1 MDANTARLA
10 EQLKKNPAML
20 QSLMQSRDGQ
30 ELLRMLNGNDR
41 GSGLQQAAQSAAR
54 GDPAKMMQMVRQ
66 LMQNPD
72 GAALMQRISQA
83 IQKP

>member
-1 MDANTARLA
+1 MDTNITRMS

-30 ELLRMLNGNDR
+30 ELLRMLNNTNGAN
-41 GSGLQQAAQSAAR
+41 LQQAAQSAAR
-54 GDPAKMMQMVRQ
+54 GDPTKMMQMVQQ
-66 LMQNPD
+66 LMQSPD